1 MDRLKKVLLFTEEEK
16 ETVEKIAEVY
26 RNSAIKE
33 NCRLGTILSDIWF
46 ENVTTCHGLSITSD
60 EMDVL
65 DNIINDYMSCDEIRM
80 ELDISDYIEAP
91 IYATV
96 KGENFTYIVE
106 IIK

>member
-1 MDRLKKVLLFTEEEK
+1 MNRLKKVLLFTEEEK
-16 ETVEKIAEVY
+16 GIVEKIAEVY

-33 NCRLGTILSDIWF
+33 NCRLGTILSDMWF
-46 ENVTTCHGLSITSD
+46 ENVTTYHGLSITSD
-60 EMDVL
+60 KMDVL

-91 IYATV
+91 ICTTV

>member
-1 MDRLKKVLLFTEEEK
+1 MDRLKRILLFTEDEK
-16 ETVEKIAEVY
+16 ETIEKIAEVY

-33 NCRLGTILSDIWF
+33 GYRLGTILSDMWF

-65 DNIINDYMSCDEIRM
+65 DNLINDYMSCDEIRM

-96 KGENFTYIVE
+96 KGENFIYIVE

>member
-26 RNSAIKE
+26 KKSTLEK
-33 NCRLGTILSDIWF
+33 NCRLGTILSDIWL
-46 ENVTTCHGLSITSD
+46 ENVTTCHGLSITLD

-65 DNIINDYMSCDEIRM
+65 DNLINDYMSCDEMRT
-80 ELDISDYIEAP
+80 ELDMSNYIEAP

-96 KGENFTYIVE
+96 KGENFTYTVE

>member
-1 MDRLKKVLLFTEEEK
+1 MNRLKKVLLFTEEEK
-16 ETVEKIAEVY
+16 ETVEKIAEAY
-26 RNSAIKE
+26 RNSILEK
-33 NCRLGTILSDIWF
+33 NCRLGTILSDMWF
-46 ENVTTCHGLSITSD
+46 ENVTTYHGLSITSD

-96 KGENFTYIVE
+96 NGENFTYTVE